1 MVQEAMTPG
10 VLNALNKNRNRSVCP
25 GCGFPLPVYPGRYP
39 STCPQCGASR
49 DVAAAAGEQEPEED
63 SEE

>member
-1 MVQEAMTPG
+1 MPQEAMTPG
-10 VLNALNKNRNRSVCP
+10 VLNALNRNRNRSTCT

-39 STCPQCGASR
+39 SKCPQCSTDRETA
-49 DVAAAAGEQEPEED
+49 VAGQADPAED